1 MLQKEYENNQ
11 SKVNQIKEE
20 LNEVGLVLKKCED
33 EIYISNYYIL
43 KQ

>member
-20 LNEVGLVLKKCED
+20 LNEVGLVLKNVKMK
-33 EIYISNYYIL
+33 SS
-43 KQ
+43 K